1 MEPGHKDVEAWKNNP
16 WQKLPTWSKW
26 VIGVLGA
33 FVLLGIGAAIGGS
46 EEDDLKSELAS
57 TKTEV
62 SKAEHAQ
69 QEAERETEEI
79 KGREAEIV
87 HKAKAT
93 TKEIVG
99 KAQSESSTLS
109 SKLDEQRSELESVEG
124 ELSETESYLVGAEE
138 DKAKS
143 SISDGTWQSEVDYI
157 PGTYEAEGGGS
168 CYWALLSEPGGGG
181 IEGIIENG
189 GFNKHQILTIDSP
202 YFETR
207 DCGTWHRTG

>member
-1 MEPGHKDVEAWKNNP
+1 MARSSDVEARKNNP
-16 WQKLPTWSKW
+16 WQKLPTWAKW

-33 FVLLGIGAAIGGS
+33 VILLGIGAAIGGS
-46 EEDDLKSELAS
+46 QEDDLKSELAS
-57 TKTEV
+57 AKTEAREA
-62 SKAEHAQ
+62 KDAQ
-69 QEAERETEEI
+69 QEAERETEEV
-79 KGREAEIV
+79 KTRETEIV
-87 HKAKAT
+87 SKARAT
-93 TKEIVG
+93 AKEIVG
-99 KAQSESSTLS
+99 KARSESSTLS
-109 SKLDEQRSELESVEG
+109 SKLDGQRSELESVEG
-124 ELSETESYLVGAEE
+124 ELSETESYLTGAEE

-143 SISDGTWQSEVDYI
+143 TISDGTWQSEADYI

-207 DCGTWHRTG
+207 GCGTWHRTG